1 MRHLTPEELIDVAEG
16 ARTEVSAP
24 HLQTCDACRAQ
35 LADLRVIMA
44 RAVEANGADV
54 PEPSPLFWDH
64 LSARVRE
71 AVAAEG
77 APPLT
82 WFGWLQS
89 GLLTPLSA
97 VGFAVIVL
105 AAAVMFGLRHVPV
118 ASAPSPA
125 GVVADITPIAQP
137 GDDASLDMVADL
149 AAQVDWEAAGDATV
163 ALHTHEDVAERA
175 ATQLSDGERRELG
188 RLLQKELAH
197 TGN

>member
-1 MRHLTPEELIDVAEG
+1 MRHLNPEELIDVAEG
-16 ARTEVSAP
+16 TRTEASAP
-24 HLQTCDACRAQ
+24 HLQTCGACRTQ
-35 LADLRVIMA
+35 LADLRATMA
-44 RAVEANGADV
+44 RALEADV

-89 GLLTPLSA
+89 GLMTPLSA

-105 AAAVMFGLRHVPV
+105 AVAVTFGVRHMPGPAA
-118 ASAPSPA
+118 APDA
-125 GVVADITPIAQP
+125 AAYIVPIAQP

-149 AAQVDWEAAGDATV
+149 AAQVDWEAAGDSGLGV
-163 ALHTHEDVAERA
+163 HGHEDAAEKA

>member
-1 MRHLTPEELIDVAEG
+1 MRHLTPDELIDVAEG
-16 ARTEVSAP
+16 TRTEASAP
-24 HLQTCDACRAQ
+24 HLQTCGECRAQ
-35 LADLRVIMA
+35 VADLRVMMA
-44 RAVEANGADV
+44 RALESDV

-64 LSARVRE
+64 LSARVRD

-89 GLLTPLSA
+89 GLMTPLSA

-105 AAAVMFGLRHVPV
+105 AVAVTFGVRHMPG

-125 GVVADITPIAQP
+125 GAVADIIAIAQP

-149 AAQVDWEAAGDATV
+149 ASQVDQVDWEAAGDASLGV
-163 ALHTHEDVAERA
+163 HGHEDAAEKA
-175 ATQLSDGERRELG
+175 ATQLSAGERRELG

>member
-1 MRHLTPEELIDVAEG
+1 MRHLAPEELIDVAEG
-16 ARTEVSAP
+16 TRTEASAP
-24 HLQTCDACRAQ
+24 HLQTCEACRAQ
-35 LADLRVIMA
+35 LADLRVMMA
-44 RAVEANGADV
+44 RAVEADGADV

-89 GLLTPLSA
+89 GLMTPLSA

-105 AAAVMFGLRHVPV
+105 AVAVTFGGRHMPG

-125 GVVADITPIAQP
+125 GAVADIIPIAQP
-137 GDDASLDMVADL
+137 GDDPSLDMVADL
-149 AAQVDWEAAGDATV
+149 AAQVDWDAAGDAAV
-163 ALHTHEDVAERA
+163 ALHTHEDAAERE

>member
-1 MRHLTPEELIDVAEG
+1 MRHLTPDELIDVAEG
-16 ARTEVSAP
+16 TRTEASAP

-35 LADLRVIMA
+35 LADLRVMLA
-44 RAVEANGADV
+44 RALESDV

-64 LSARVRE
+64 LSARVRD

-77 APPLT
+77 TPPLT
-82 WFGWLQS
+82 WFGWLKS
-89 GLLTPLSA
+89 GLMTPLSA

-105 AAAVMFGLRHVPV
+105 AVAVAFGVRHTPG
-118 ASAPSPA
+118 ASARPPA
-125 GVVADITPIAQP
+125 GAVADIIPIAQP

-149 AAQVDWEAAGDATV
+149 AAQVDWDAAGDAAV
-163 ALHTHEDVAERA
+163 GLHTHEDAAERE

-197 TGN
+197 TGD